1 MLITFTMKPKNASM
15 NQIRWIAR
23 ITGTLLSVFILIFV
37 SFSVAGEVKE
47 TGFTYSLAQI
57 LTFIFWGIA
66 MLGLLLALWK
76 EGLGGIISLSALVLM
91 FISGLFEP
99 EANKE
104 AMLWVVIILA
114 VPGILYT
121 HYWWESKKKLDTESK
136 L

>member
-1 MLITFTMKPKNASM
+1 MLITFTMKPKNASL

-121 HYWWESKKKLDTESK
+121 RYWWENKKKLDTEGK
-136 L
+136 Q

>member
-1 MLITFTMKPKNASM
+1 MLITFTMKPKNASL
-15 NQIRWIAR
+15 NQIRWVAR
-23 ITGTLLSVFILIFV
+23 ITGTLMAVFILVFA
-37 SFSVAGEVKE
+37 SFSIAGEVKE
-47 TGFTYSLAQI
+47 MGINYSMAQI
-57 LTFIFWGIA
+57 MTFIFWGIA

-91 FISGLFEP
+91 FLSGLFEP

-121 HYWWESKKKLDTESK
+121 RYWWESKKNIGTEGKL
-136 L
+136 

>member
-1 MLITFTMKPKNASM
+1 MKPKNAEL
-15 NQIRWIAR
+15 NRIRWIAR
-23 ITGTLLSVFILIFV
+23 ITGTIMAVSILIFA
-37 SFSVAGEVKE
+37 SFSIAGEVKAS
-47 TGFTYSLAQI
+47 GFDYSLAQI

-76 EGLGGIISLSALVLM
+76 EGLGGIISLAGLVLM

-104 AMLWVVIILA
+104 AMFWVVIILA

-121 HYWWESKKKLDTESK
+121 YYWRESKKKKELK
-136 L
+136 G

>member
-1 MLITFTMKPKNASM
+1 MKPKNAGL
-15 NQIRWIAR
+15 NRIRWIAR
-23 ITGTLLSVFILIFV
+23 ITGTLLAVFILIFV
-37 SFSVAGEVKE
+37 SLSVAGEVKE

-76 EGLGGIISLSALVLM
+76 EGLGGIISLSCLAMM

-104 AMLWVVIILA
+104 MMFWVVIILA

-121 HYWWESKKKLDTESK
+121 HFWWESKKKMDIKSK

>member
-1 MLITFTMKPKNASM
+1 MKPKNAEL
-15 NQIRWIAR
+15 NRIRWIAR
-23 ITGTLLSVFILIFV
+23 ITGTIMAVSILIFV

-47 TGFTYSLAQI
+47 TGQAYSMAQI

-66 MLGLLLALWK
+66 MLGLLLGLWK
-76 EGLGGIISLSALVLM
+76 EGLGGVISLAGLALML
-91 FISGLFEP
+91 ISGLFIP

-121 HYWWESKKKLDTESK
+121 YYWWESKKKKELKSR

>member
-1 MLITFTMKPKNASM
+1 MKPKNAEL
-15 NQIRWIAR
+15 NRIRWIAR
-23 ITGTLLSVFILIFV
+23 ITGTIMAVSILIFV

-47 TGFTYSLAQI
+47 TGQAYSMAQI

-76 EGLGGIISLSALVLM
+76 EGLGGIISLAGLVLM

-104 AMLWVVIILA
+104 AMFWVVIILA

-121 HYWWESKKKLDTESK
+121 YYWRESKKKKELK
-136 L
+136 G

>member
-1 MLITFTMKPKNASM
+1 MRPKNAELKR
-15 NQIRWIAR
+15 IRWIAR
-23 ITGTLLSVFILIFV
+23 IAGTILSVSILIFV

-47 TGFTYSLAQI
+47 TGNTYSLAQI

-76 EGLGGIISLSALVLM
+76 EGLGGIISLSCLAVM
-91 FISGLFEP
+91 FISGLFIP

-104 AMLWVVIILA
+104 AMLWAVLILA

-121 HYWWESKKKLDTESK
+121 FYWWDSKKKKEFNAD
-136 L
+136 